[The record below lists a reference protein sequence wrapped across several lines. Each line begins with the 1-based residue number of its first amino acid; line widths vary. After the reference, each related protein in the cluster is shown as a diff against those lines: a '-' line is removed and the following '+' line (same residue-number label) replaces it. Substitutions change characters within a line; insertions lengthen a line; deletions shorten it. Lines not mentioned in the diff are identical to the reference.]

1 MKAEDLEKLETIATI
16 AGDSLALTF
25 RHNISGI
32 TQKLGEII
40 FKKDENQEIDITS
53 WASTAVQRSNQL
65 EIEVQDLTVKYDE
78 QSKTIEKLNQQLEDL
93 IQAKKTH
100 EDVLLQKFRELLNT
114 KKLKIRDQQRLLA
127 GAKVDPKQAAKVQS
141 ARETSKGHT
150 PKASRAGKRKSEM
163 KAEESESEDDN
174 SFDRKA
180 PLEKQEDE
188 LSEQVNTP
196 KTSDQDVT
204 EDESDDDLNSAPRE
218 AKLPNRSK
226 EDDGKLEKMQLDTP
240 PPTRELPFG
249 RADVGGGREQVMPP
263 GKEDKSTLNQ
273 EAGNE
278 DDETDDDDEL

>member
-1 MKAEDLEKLETIATI
+1 
-16 AGDSLALTF
+16 
-25 RHNISGI
+25 
-32 TQKLGEII
+32 
-40 FKKDENQEIDITS
+40 
-53 WASTAVQRSNQL
+53 
-65 EIEVQDLTVKYDE
+65 
-78 QSKTIEKLNQQLEDL
+78 
-93 IQAKKTH
+93 
-100 EDVLLQKFRELLNT
+100 
-114 KKLKIRDQQRLLA
+114 
-127 GAKVDPKQAAKVQS
+127 
-141 ARETSKGHT
+141 
-150 PKASRAGKRKSEM
+150 M

-180 PLEKQEDE
+180 PIEKQEDE

-226 EDDGKLEKMQLDTP
+226 EDDGKLEKMQLDIP

-249 RADVGGGREQVMPP
+249 RADVGGGREQIMPP
-263 GKEDKSTLNQ
+263 GKENKSTLNQ